1 MCSNDQSINQSIN
14 QLVHC
19 LSHATNKVRTGAML
33 ISIMQNGVHGHKVN
47 TSLIDCNYLTGPII
61 VKNNDDKA

>member
-1 MCSNDQSINQSIN
+1 
-14 QLVHC
+14 
-19 LSHATNKVRTGAML
+19 ML

-61 VKNNDDKA
+61 VKNNDDKAKPDTKTLFSLNPTRISSG